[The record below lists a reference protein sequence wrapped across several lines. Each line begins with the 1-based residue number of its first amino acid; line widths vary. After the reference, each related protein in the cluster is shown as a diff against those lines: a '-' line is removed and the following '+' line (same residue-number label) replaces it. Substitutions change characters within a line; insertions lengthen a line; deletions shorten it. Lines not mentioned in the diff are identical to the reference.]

1 MMSINKNI
9 TPLVLFLLITVVSFS
24 QDKPDREKIKALK
37 VAFITERLELS
48 SNEAQLFWPIYNE
61 HETNMETLRAKEW
74 SQVHNKIKLANT
86 LSEKEAYELLSLY
99 NTLEKEKQDSYTN
112 LFSKLKN
119 VLSSKKTLLLIQSE
133 HDFKR
138 QLMRMYR
145 QKQRDN

>member
-1 MMSINKNI
+1 MSINKNI
-9 TPLVLFLLITVVSFS
+9 TPLVLFLLITVVSFA

-37 VAFITERLELS
+37 VAFITERLNLS
-48 SNEAQLFWPIYNE
+48 SKEAQLFWPIYNE
-61 HETNMETLRAKEW
+61 HETNMEALRTKEW
-74 SQVHNKIKLANT
+74 SQVHNKIKEANT
-86 LSEKEAYELLSLY
+86 LSEKESDELLSLY
-99 NTLEKEKQDSYTN
+99 NTLEKEKQDSYTS

-138 QLMRMYR
+138 QLMKMYR

>member
-1 MMSINKNI
+1 
-9 TPLVLFLLITVVSFS
+9 
-24 QDKPDREKIKALK
+24 
-37 VAFITERLELS
+37 
-48 SNEAQLFWPIYNE
+48 
-61 HETNMETLRAKEW
+61 METLRAKEW

>member
-1 MMSINKNI
+1 MSINKNI
-9 TPLVLFLLITVVSFS
+9 TPLVLFLLITVVSFA

-37 VAFITERLELS
+37 VAFITERLNLS
-48 SNEAQLFWPIYNE
+48 SKEAQLFWPIYNE
-61 HETNMETLRAKEW
+61 HETNMEVLRAKEW
-74 SQVHNKIKLANT
+74 SQVHNKIKQANT
-86 LSEKEAYELLSLY
+86 LSEKEADELLSLY
-99 NTLEKEKQDSYTN
+99 NTLEKEKQDSYTS

>member
-1 MMSINKNI
+1 MSINKNI
-9 TPLVLFLLITVVSFS
+9 TPLVLFLLITVVSFA

-37 VAFITERLELS
+37 VAFITERLNLS
-48 SNEAQLFWPIYNE
+48 SKEAQLFWPIYNE
-61 HETNMETLRAKEW
+61 HETNMEVQRAKEW
-74 SQVHNKIKLANT
+74 SQVHNKIKQANT
-86 LSEKEAYELLSLY
+86 LSEKEADELLSLY
-99 NTLEKEKQDSYTN
+99 NTLEKEKQDSYTS